1 MIIEL
6 LKVAAGITALAL
18 LVMGT
23 VALAIVAGTAALI
36 ARDRIEDAFCAAR
49 RNRRRRRGRL

>member
-1 MIIEL
+1 MIIEF

-23 VALAIVAGTAALI
+23 VALAIVAGTLGLI
-36 ARDRIEDAFCAAR
+36 ARDRAEDLICTFR
-49 RNRRRRRGRL
+49 RTRRHRRGEL

>member
-18 LVMGT
+18 LVLGT
-23 VALAIVAGTAALI
+23 VALASVAGTLGLI
-36 ARDRIEDAFCAAR
+36 ARDRAEDLICTFR
-49 RNRRRRRGRL
+49 RNRRHRRGEL